1 MEDVSRRE
9 VIETVALPGAAA
21 LTGLTPNAA
30 SADDIEALTAE
41 EKLDRD
47 RVLACGFTEAE
58 ANCWVSLNRTAARFF
73 DLPKLH
79 VMDDHEL
86 AHAIHVLQ
94 YRLMSRHAYRKY
106 KPPAQGEKK

>member
-1 MEDVSRRE
+1 MASMRQGVLPNKATRLTVLRAVGDRWSIRWTTERTEMEDVSRRE

-30 SADDIEALTAE
+30 SADDIEALTAD

-58 ANCWVSLNRTAARFF
+58 AN
-73 DLPKLH
+73 
-79 VMDDHEL
+79 
-86 AHAIHVLQ
+86 
-94 YRLMSRHAYRKY
+94 
-106 KPPAQGEKK
+106 